1 MKSNQILVV
10 LGLLA
15 SLLPW
20 GALAVDLVKANN
32 SDALNLPSSWTN
44 NAAPTTGSKLI
55 WNSVV
60 ATSTNCTNTISSG
73 SSVNALGLKV
83 MNPSADVV
91 LTAIGSAGLTLNASG
106 IDMSEA
112 SRDLAFNLTL
122 PATATL
128 VQNGSAD
135 WMIPPSRTLSIN
147 CKTYIQNQANASGL
161 VTWTGGGTVR
171 MNVGQAYLFSV
182 AQLNFATGTLALAG
196 VTFYCNSPLIVAQGS
211 NALGVVRQTGGS
223 TYFQC
228 TDEKYGL
235 LLGFWRGNSAG
246 IYDLSGGL
254 MSVSTNV
261 YLGPDR
267 AGNNSTSQLIVR
279 DTGTAF
285 VAGDIYMGGVLGT
298 NCTATVTLKTGGTL
312 SVRTIKVDSTVGT
325 STSKVEFDGGT
336 LRPTIST
343 TSFLAG
349 LTKATLSTNG
359 AVIDTNGRDIA
370 IRQTFE
376 DAAGQA
382 GRLVKLGA
390 GTLTLTNANTFSG
403 AVLVSNG
410 TLRVAA
416 NATLAST
423 NWVISAGATN
433 KFDSAVTLAGK
444 SVTIDAGGVG
454 TPGLLDVT
462 GNLTLGG
469 KLTVVNRGDR
479 QKIAQCTGALSG
491 AFAETSLPTGCVLR
505 SVNGKEL
512 WLIRLTGTLIGVL

>member
-1 MKSNQILVV
+1 MKSIGFFVIF
-10 LGLLA
+10 GLMA
-15 SLLPW
+15 ALLPM
-20 GALAVDLVKANN
+20 GVQAADLVKANN
-32 SDALNLPSSWTN
+32 NQSLNLAASWTN
-44 NAAPTTGSKLI
+44 NASPTSGTRMI
-55 WNSVV
+55 WNNVV
-60 ATSTNCTNTISSG
+60 ATPANCAGTNGATLS
-73 SSVNALGLKV
+73 ALGLKIV
-83 MNPSADVV
+83 DPSADVSIANNSNV
-91 LTAIGSAGLTLNASG
+91 GLTLNASG

-112 SRDLAFNLTL
+112 TRDLSILFTNSAS
-122 PATATL
+122 L
-128 VQNGSAD
+128 VQNVNAD
-135 WMIPPSRTLSIN
+135 WNIPAGRTVSLTS
-147 CKTYIQNQANASGL
+147 KLYIQNQAGPGSVL
-161 VTWTGGGTVR
+161 TWRGGGTVR
-171 MNVGQAYLFSV
+171 LNGDSSYLFDV
-182 AQLNFATGTLALAG
+182 AHLNMSTGTLALAG
-196 VTFYCNSPLIVAQGS
+196 VTVYSSTPLILGQGS
-211 NALGVVRQTGGS
+211 NTLATVSQTGGS
-223 TYFQC
+223 NYLQC
-228 TDEKYGL
+228 ADATYGL
-235 LLGFWRGNSAG
+235 LLGFWRGNSCG
-246 IYDLSGGL
+246 VYDLSGGL
-254 MSVSTNV
+254 LSVSTNV

-267 AGNNSTSQLIVR
+267 AGVNATSQFTVR
-279 DTGTAF
+279 DAGTAL
-285 VAGDIYMGGVLGT
+285 VAGDIWMGGIKGT

-370 IRQTFE
+370 IRQTLE

-410 TLRVAA
+410 TLRVSA

-479 QKIAQCTGALSG
+479 QKIAQCTGTLSG
-491 AFAETSLPTGCVLR
+491 AFAETSLPGSCVLR
-505 SVNGKEL
+505 TVNGNEL
-512 WLIRLTGTLIGVL
+512 WVVHLTGTSISVR